1 MGKGTDRRGGR
12 RPAFPLPYILAA
24 ACVAVAVWQL
34 VKLAI

>member
-1 MGKGTDRRGGR
+1 MGRETDRREGR
-12 RPAFPLPYILAA
+12 RAAFLLPYILAA